1 MKLLQFKDAEGLNIA
16 LILVK
21 TKIDSAETE
30 NKVDEIATE
39 AFNVAYESKQTIS
52 DMVDYIIDEL
62 DNRGFESERA
72 FVTEIFLN

>member
-1 MKLLQFKDAEGLNIA
+1 MKLLQFKDAEGLDIA

-21 TKIDSAETE
+21 TKIDSVETE

-39 AFNVAYESKQTIS
+39 AYNVAYESKHTIS

>member
-30 NKVDEIATE
+30 HKVDEIATE

-52 DMVDYIIDEL
+52 DVVDYIIDEL